1 MTVAGAPGPDLRDP
15 VALAAV
21 LRAAGC
27 VFAEDEAALL
37 LDELPAHPDPAW
49 LPEAVARRVAG
60 VPLEQVVGWA
70 AFSSLRLPVAP
81 GVFVPRRRT
90 ELLAR
95 LAVAAARD
103 VPARSGAPTLLDL
116 CCGTGA
122 VGAVVE
128 RDVPSAV
135 VWAVDLDPAAVCCAR
150 RVLAAPDRVLTGDLF
165 GPLPAVLRG
174 ALDVVAAN
182 APYVP
187 TGALATMPPEA
198 RLHERGAALDG
209 GEDGTTLQAR
219 VVAGVVAWLRPG
231 GRLLV
236 ETGRRQADATAGLF
250 DAAGLRPVVHHDDD
264 VDGTVVAG
272 VRPASGPARLA

>member
-1 MTVAGAPGPDLRDP
+1 MTGPAAPGPDLGDP
-15 VALAAV
+15 GALAAV

-37 LDELPAHPDPAW
+37 LGELPAHPDPAW

-70 AFSSLRLPVAP
+70 AFAGLRLPVAP

-103 VPARSGAPTLLDL
+103 VPARSGAPTVLDL

-135 VWAVDLDPAAVCCAR
+135 VWAVDLDPAAADCAR
-150 RVLAAPDRVLTGDLF
+150 RVLAEPDRVLVGDLCA
-165 GPLPAVLRG
+165 PLPDDLWGSV
-174 ALDVVAAN
+174 DVVAAN

-209 GEDGTTLQAR
+209 GADGTALQAR
-219 VVAGVVAWLRPG
+219 VVTEAVGWLRPG

-236 ETGRRQADATAGLF
+236 ETGRDQADATAALF
-250 DAAGLRPVVHHDDD
+250 AAAGLRPVVHRDDD

-272 VRPASGPARLA
+272 VRPASGTASRP